1 MILTVK
7 KIQEAMKTD
16 DFWMNT
22 DSYGANVINQA
33 VKGGYVLRLSH
44 TQVQWKDQEAIDR
57 LDNLVKCNKIH
68 DDWKI
73 YTADEVFETVSEMF
87 ESKLA
92 KDIFENYEHVAKSK
106 YALIS
111 TQFQKG
117 YRLGNQIVYELLL
130 DEGFKVLNELTV
142 HSMLSNTCSNLIPY

>member
-33 VKGGYVLRLSH
+33 VKEGYVLRLSH

-57 LDNLVKCNKIH
+57 LDNCLQYK
-68 DDWKI
+68 
-73 YTADEVFETVSEMF
+73 
-87 ESKLA
+87 
-92 KDIFENYEHVAKSK
+92 KS
-106 YALIS
+106 
-111 TQFQKG
+111 T
-117 YRLGNQIVYELLL
+117 
-130 DEGFKVLNELTV
+130 
-142 HSMLSNTCSNLIPY
+142 